1 MKKLIHVITR
11 RLTVR
16 YRKMSIHMVLSLAFT
31 AVALVGVLFLGMSL
45 LWRFSD
51 ITQGLIE
58 ENSQRILSQ
67 VNMNLDSY
75 LRRMMRVSD
84 TLYYS
89 VIKNTEFVSED
100 PEKWMGLLY
109 EENRDDLAS
118 ISLFD
123 ENGDLISSV
132 PLNEIK
138 QGVHAEQRDWFAQAI
153 DNVEDFHF
161 SSPHVQ
167 NLFDDQHPWV
177 VSLSRQVQLN
187 YQGGMERG
195 VLLVDMNFSGIEQIC
210 RNAELFNGG
219 YVYLVSNTGELIY
232 HPRQQL
238 IYAGLMQEYHEQAPS
253 YSDGCHNVNFDGNS
267 YLMTIKTVG
276 YTGWK
281 LVGMV
286 PTDPGGLG
294 MMQIGLFGVSLL
306 LFSAFLMA
314 FLTFHISAHITDP
327 IYHLEESI
335 KRLEN

>member
-1 MKKLIHVITR
+1 MKKLIHLLTR

-167 NLFDDQHPWV
+167 NLFDGQHPWV

-195 VLLVDMNFSGIEQIC
+195 V
-210 RNAELFNGG
+210 
-219 YVYLVSNTGELIY
+219 
-232 HPRQQL
+232 
-238 IYAGLMQEYHEQAPS
+238 
-253 YSDGCHNVNFDGNS
+253 
-267 YLMTIKTVG
+267 K
-276 YTGWK
+276 
-281 LVGMV
+281 
-286 PTDPGGLG
+286 
-294 MMQIGLFGVSLL
+294 
-306 LFSAFLMA
+306 
-314 FLTFHISAHITDP
+314 
-327 IYHLEESI
+327 
-335 KRLEN
+335 